1 MITPQLIEYVKAQ
14 KQKGLSQLQIE
25 ESLVAAGWTADMA
38 KSAVDQ
44 IFHATLIPPS
54 SAKITPQDP
63 VKIKTPRSKTLKL
76 SSHHLLWHF

>member
-63 VKIKTPRSKTLKL
+63 VQLKHHDL
-76 SSHHLLWHF
+76 KNLKPYSHHLLWHF